1 MGTDHGKKIKAPLGK
16 PKVIDAIGKKKE
28 PVFGSIEEFR
38 KAVGVKKKPQT
49 QTQKPAVRDALKK
62 KKQAKESSN
71 KETMD
76 DSQKRG
82 QVSPRYNLFEGR
94 RLPKAP
100 TKKPKFLRKKTSGE
114 A

>member
-16 PKVIDAIGKKKE
+16 PKVIDEIGKKKE

-38 KAVGVKKKPQT
+38 KAVGVKNKPQT

-100 TKKPKFLRKKTSGE
+100 TKKPPY
-114 A
+114 